1 MTPVRASIL
10 TTSVAA
16 CMVSV
21 LSAQTETLSA
31 ARVEEVLGYLASDA
45 LGGRDTPSRGLEE
58 AAQFLA
64 WSFSR
69 AGLDPGAA
77 VGDAPDWFHRY
88 TLPGQRVETA
98 GVELKLVTAGGD
110 EIALQPGTD
119 FRLWDAGRAFSAEGV
134 PMAPEPEDADSNP
147 ARVRRQMAAA
157 APTFVVTPDGH
168 PAWRTASGARTTL
181 RRRGRGGAAPT
192 ILLRPGAADGAE
204 TIGVLRV
211 PAPVEID
218 VPLRNVVAL
227 LPGTDLA
234 DELVVVG
241 AHYDHVGIRPRAD
254 GSDGIYNG
262 ADDDATGTTAVLLLA
277 EHFAAQPVRTRRSI
291 AFVCFSAEEKGLQGS
306 RAFVANPPFDLSNV
320 AAMVNLEMLGRPE
333 KEGPPFAWVT
343 GKELSDFAAI
353 AGTAL
358 ERAGVALTEFEM
370 ASRLFSASDN
380 LPFAQAGV
388 VAHSISAGTLHSDYH
403 QPGDEPSRID
413 VPHMTAVLA
422 GLAEV
427 VAEFAN
433 RDARPVYTPEAA
445 ERLGGTRR

>member
-1 MTPVRASIL
+1 MNQRATIL
-10 TTSVAA
+10 VPWAVACA
-16 CMVSV
+16 AAF
-21 LSAQTETLSA
+21 LPAQAATLSA
-31 ARVEEVLGYLASDA
+31 ERVEEVLGYLASDA

-69 AGLDPGAA
+69 AGLEPGAA
-77 VGDAPDWFHRY
+77 VGEAPDWFHRY
-88 TLPGQRVETA
+88 TLPGQQVDTS
-98 GVELKLVTAGGD
+98 GVELRLTSADGG
-110 EIALQPGTD
+110 EVLLRPGTD
-119 FRLWDAGRAFSAEGV
+119 FRLWDAGRAFTAEGI
-134 PMAPEPEDADSNP
+134 PMAPEPEDADSDP

-157 APTFVVTPDGH
+157 APTFVVTPAKH
-168 PAWRTASGARTTL
+168 PAWRAAEGARTTL

-192 ILLRPGAADGAE
+192 ILLRPGAAEGTE
-204 TIGVLRV
+204 TIAALRV
-211 PAPVEID
+211 PAPTEVD
-218 VPLRNVVAL
+218 VPLRNVVAI

-234 DELVVVG
+234 DEIVVVG

-277 EHFAAQPVRTRRSI
+277 EHFAAQAVRTRRSL

-306 RAFVANPPFDLSNV
+306 RAFVADPPFGLSRV

-343 GKELSDFAAI
+343 GKEYSDFAAI
-353 AGTAL
+353 AGAAL

-403 QPGDEPSRID
+403 QPGDEPSWID

-433 RDARPVYTPEAA
+433 REGRPAYTPEAA
-445 ERLGGTRR
+445 ERLNGTRR